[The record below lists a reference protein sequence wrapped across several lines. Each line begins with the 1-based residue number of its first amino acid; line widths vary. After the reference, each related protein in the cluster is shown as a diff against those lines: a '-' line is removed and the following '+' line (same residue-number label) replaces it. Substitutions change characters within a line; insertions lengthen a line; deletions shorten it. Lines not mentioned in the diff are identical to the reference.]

1 MTAGR
6 HVNTLSQSW
15 GTPHKYVRAIRQ
27 FWAGSIGLDPCSNPY
42 SIVHADIEYM
52 LPEHDGLKEEWNS
65 RTIYVNPPYG
75 TDKERGTSIKN
86 WLAKCAESH
95 IKYGADVIALVP
107 VAPNTG
113 HWKKFV
119 FGQANAI
126 CFLYDTR
133 LRFLENGQNTGKG
146 APMACC
152 LIYWGT
158 EKERFME
165 HFLEYGATV
174 DISYLHKK
182 KIGDDRKQ
190 QTLEFSLYQD

>member
-15 GTPHKYVRAIRQ
+15 GTPPKYVNAIKQ
-27 FWAGSIGLDPCSNPY
+27 FWNGHIGLDPCSNEY
-42 SIVHADIEYM
+42 SVVHADIEYL
-52 LPEHDGLKEEWNS
+52 LPKNDGLKEEWNS
-65 RTIYVNPPYG
+65 KTIYVNPPYG
-75 TDKERGTSIKN
+75 SDRERGTTIKDS
-86 WLAKCAESH
+86 LAKCVNSH
-95 IKYGADVIALVP
+95 KKYGADIIALVP

-133 LRFLENGQNTGKG
+133 LRFLENGQDVGKG

-158 EKERFME
+158 DIERFME

-174 DISYLHKK
+174 DISSLQSKN
-182 KIGDDRKQ
+182 IGLDRKE
-190 QTLEFSLYQD
+190 QTLEFASC

>member
-1 MTAGR
+1 
-6 HVNTLSQSW
+6 
-15 GTPHKYVRAIRQ
+15 
-27 FWAGSIGLDPCSNPY
+27 
-42 SIVHADIEYM
+42 M
-52 LPEHDGLKEEWNS
+52 LPKNDGLKEEWNS
-65 RTIYVNPPYG
+65 KTIYVNPPYG
-75 TDKERGTSIKN
+75 SDRERGTTIKD
-86 WLAKCAESH
+86 WLAKCVNSH
-95 IKYGADVIALVP
+95 KKYGADIIALVP

-133 LRFLENGQNTGKG
+133 LRFLENGQDVGKG

-158 EKERFME
+158 DIERFME

-174 DISYLHKK
+174 DISSLQSKN
-182 KIGDDRKQ
+182 IGLDRKE
-190 QTLEFSLYQD
+190 QTLEFASF

>member
-15 GTPHKYVRAIRQ
+15 GTPPKYVNAIKS
-27 FWAGSIGLDPCSNPY
+27 FWDGHIGLDPCSNPY
-42 SIVHADIEYM
+42 SVVHADMEFM
-52 LPEHDGLKEEWNS
+52 LPKNDGLKEEWNYP
-65 RTIYVNPPYG
+65 TVYVNPPYG
-75 TDKERGTSIKN
+75 TDRERGTTIKD
-86 WLAKCAESH
+86 WLAKCVISH
-95 IKYGADVIALVP
+95 INYGADVIALVP

-119 FGQANAI
+119 FGQADAI

-133 LRFLENGQNTGKG
+133 LRFLENGQNVGKG

-152 LIYWGT
+152 LIYWGKC
-158 EKERFME
+158 KEHFME

-174 DISYLHKK
+174 DISYLQYK
-182 KIGDDRKQ
+182 KIGIEKKE
-190 QTLEFSLYQD
+190 QTLEFASC